1 MSDKFVP
8 GFAGASGQPLAN
20 VGREPVDADVY
31 KVQVQLFQLRLGR
44 VAVRTASDAVNHNLQ
59 EEITNSAARKVD
71 KKVANLLLKVAQKI
85 AIVSIICRVRT
96 ILQSKSKL
104 QLVICAEK

>member
-20 VGREPVDADVY
+20 VWREPVDADVY

-85 AIVSIICRVRT
+85 AIVSIIHRYCKYS
-96 ILQSKSKL
+96 IGISNDM
-104 QLVICAEK
+104 